1 MHQNSTNLVRNL
13 TPSLKSKKTG
23 LANIIPATNFVSL
36 NAEADLS
43 QIDKLLT
50 KAKKS
55 LKLKKYLLAKNQF
68 IKIFEKRKTVEIAL
82 LISDSFTAMR
92 EFKKAVSFFEK
103 NLPYF
108 ENNGHYWG
116 ILALHNYASEDF
128 EGAAGAAYNAIEKH
142 NLKLLELWK
151 IFVHASKKIERV
163 DVLYHTCKKHL
174 PDLKHASFVNIA
186 NNPYVIEGYLTA
198 CYEKNKKEGWEFIL
212 NSGINI
218 ENAYKL
224 GDAAGVI
231 CASIASLL
239 PDNRERTKL
248 QLSWLTRARDLDP
261 TNYYIRWNL
270 SHSQLTEG
278 LVDEGLKNY
287 ESRFLWE
294 KFPSYNRT
302 FKKPIWRPN
311 APKDAKIL
319 VWYEQGIGDQIRFL
333 SAIKQFKQKFPNL
346 IYESGERTLSL
357 IKNSFDDIEV
367 RESTMNDDL
376 TTTIEDFDYHIPAAS
391 LFFYMVGQNSEALKK
406 RSCSIFHPFLIPD
419 KLREQYWEHE
429 LHSQSSKPK
438 IGICWTS
445 GKRDK
450 IRNQNYTSL
459 EKWQELLN
467 QNKFSFIN
475 LTYSVSMDEVRS
487 KGVLTENFLDT
498 GFLDQKDDLDG
509 VAALIANLDYVISA
523 ASSPSMFSSALGIPT
538 LIFGRKSYDFLGRSE
553 NFVQHP
559 IFKNTT
565 LYEITDAES
574 DKHIV
579 PEITKF
585 LETELLETSKAKK

>member
-1 MHQNSTNLVRNL
+1 MQQNNSNLVMN
-13 TPSLKSKKTG
+13 PNSSLQSKKTK
-23 LANIIPATNFVSL
+23 LASINPATHLTSS
-36 NAEADLS
+36 NAGVDLS
-43 QIDKLLT
+43 EIDKLLI
-50 KAKKS
+50 KARKS
-55 LKLKKYLLAKNQF
+55 LKVKKYLSAKNQF
-68 IKIFEKRKTVEIAL
+68 IKIFEKRKTLEIAL
-82 LISDSFTAMR
+82 LISDCFTAMR
-92 EFKKAVSFFEK
+92 DFKKAVSFFEK

-128 EGAAGAAYNAIEKH
+128 EGAAGASYNAIEKH

-174 PDLKHASFVNIA
+174 PDIKQASFDDIIK
-186 NNPYVIEGYLTA
+186 NPYVIEGYLTA

-212 NSGINI
+212 DSGITI
-218 ENAYKL
+218 KNACEL

-239 PDNRERTKL
+239 PDEQETTKNA
-248 QLSWLTRARDLDP
+248 LSWLTRAQDLDP
-261 TNYYIRWNL
+261 ANNYIRWNL

-278 LVDEGLKNY
+278 LFHEGIENY

-302 FKKPIWRPN
+302 FKKPVWHPN
-311 APKDAKIL
+311 APKDARIL
-319 VWYEQGIGDQIRFL
+319 IWYEQGIGDQIRFL
-333 SAIKQFKQKFPNL
+333 AAIKQFKKKFPNL

-357 IKNSFDDIEV
+357 IKNSFDDVEV

-391 LFFYMVGQNSEALKK
+391 LYFYMVGQNSDKLKEQN
-406 RSCSIFHPFLIPD
+406 SSIFHPFLIPD
-419 KLREQYWEHE
+419 KLRKQYWEHK

-450 IRNQNYTSL
+450 IRDKNYTSL

-475 LTYSVSMDEVRS
+475 LTYSVSMDELLS
-487 KGVLTENFLDT
+487 KGALTENFLDT

-509 VAALIANLDYVISA
+509 VAALISNLDYVISA
-523 ASSPSMFSSALGIPT
+523 ASSPSMFASALGIPT
-538 LIFGRKSYDFLGRSE
+538 VIFSRKSYDNLGRYKQ
-553 NFVQHP
+553 FAQHP
-559 IFKNTT
+559 IFENSK
-565 LYEITDAES
+565 LYSILDAES
-574 DKHIV
+574 DKNIV

-585 LETELLETSKAKK
+585 LEKELIKTS